1 MFKLCKLTSVEVR
14 VIEWPSYRLPN
25 LSCAKFIECP
35 SYRVSELLSVRVI
48 ALVREGRTYKI

>member
-1 MFKLCKLTSVEVR
+1 MFKLCKLPSVEVR
-14 VIEWPSYRLPN
+14 VIECPSYRLPN

-48 ALVREGRTYKI
+48 ALVREGRTHKI